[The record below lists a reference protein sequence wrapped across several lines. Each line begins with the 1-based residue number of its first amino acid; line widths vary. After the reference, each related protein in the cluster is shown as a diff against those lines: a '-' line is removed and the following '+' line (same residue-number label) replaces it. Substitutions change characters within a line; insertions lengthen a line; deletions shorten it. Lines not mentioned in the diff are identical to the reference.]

1 MSSSMPDT
9 PVKLALIGAGV
20 IGRRHA
26 EHIAAEPAAA
36 FHAVVD
42 PSPGARDVAAQYGV
56 PYFETIA
63 AMLAAG
69 RPDGMVVATPNQLH
83 LAHGLEAIAAAIPAL
98 VEKPIADS
106 VESGR
111 KLVEAAERTGVP
123 LLVGHHRRHNPLI
136 RHAKSVIDAGKLG
149 RIVSVHGF
157 FWLKKPDDYF
167 EIPWRRQLGAGPV
180 LMNMIHDIDL
190 MRYLC
195 GEIVEVSAYQ
205 SRAIRNH
212 PIDETTVVILRFA
225 NGALGTLNHSDTI
238 VAPWSW
244 EHTTGEDRQFPPTD
258 QTCYHIGGTHGSLSV
273 PRLEYWTN
281 ESKKSWLEPFK
292 VERHMATRQDPLGLQ
307 ILQFCNVIR
316 GKEPPLMPGREGLRT
331 LEVIGAVQ
339 RAAASGNPEKV
350 A

>member
-1 MSSSMPDT
+1 MT
-9 PVKLALIGAGV
+9 TAAAVRIALVGAGA

-26 EHIAAEPAAA
+26 EHIAAEPMAH

-42 PSPGARDVAAQYGV
+42 PSPAARDLAVSYGV
-56 PYFETIA
+56 PYFDSIA

-69 RPDGMVVATPNQLH
+69 RPDGMVIATPNQLH
-83 LAHGLEAIAAAIPAL
+83 LAHGKEAIAAGIPAL
-98 VEKPIADS
+98 IEKPIADT
-106 VESGR
+106 VAAGR
-111 KLVEAAERTGVP
+111 ELVDAAEKAGVP

-136 RHAKSVIDAGKLG
+136 REAKAIIESGKLG

-157 FWLKKPDDYF
+157 FWLMKPDDYF
-167 EIPWRRQLGAGPV
+167 DIPWRRQLGAGPV

-190 MRYLC
+190 LHHLC

-212 PIDETTVVILRFA
+212 PIDETTVVILRFE

-244 EHTTGEDRQFPPTD
+244 EQTTGEDRQFPQSD

-273 PRLEYWTN
+273 PRLEFWTN
-281 ESKKSWLEPFK
+281 AAKKSWLEPFK
-292 VERHMATRQDPLGLQ
+292 VERHIATRQDPLRLQ
-307 ILQFCNVIR
+307 IVQLCKVIR
-316 GKEPPLMPGREGLRT
+316 GEEPPLMPGREGLKT
-331 LEVIGAVQ
+331 LEVIGAIQ
-339 RAAASGNPEKV
+339 RAAASGQPV
-350 A
+350 RLA